1 MPQKRNPDVLELVR
15 ARHGVVAGAATQ
27 VRTISGRL
35 TSGYHRD
42 LQLLKEPLLRSLATV
57 SESLSMMDRVVA
69 DLVFDEKALTASCSR
84 EIYAA
89 DLALEKARAGV
100 PFRDAYRSAMAE
112 FEGLEIDLEF
122 VAERIDAYR
131 TVGSMGA
138 PGLERYRGPLA
149 ELATWIADR
158 KRHLERVEERL
169 RAPLP

>member
-15 ARHGVVAGAATQ
+15 ARHGLVVGAATQ
-27 VRTISGRL
+27 VRTITGRL

-57 SESLSMMDRVVA
+57 SESLAMMDRVMA
-69 DLVFDEKALTASCSR
+69 DLVVDEEALAASCSR

-89 DLALEKARAGV
+89 DLALEKAREGV

-112 FEGLEIDLEF
+112 LEGLEIDPAF

-131 TVGSMGA
+131 TVGSMGN
-138 PGLERYRGPLA
+138 PGLERYREPLA
-149 ELATWIADR
+149 ELAAWIADR
-158 KRHLERVEERL
+158 QEQLQRVEERL
-169 RAPLP
+169 RSPLP